1 MINLYN
7 KLLKKHG
14 KQNWWPI
21 ISKNKRLE
29 TCLGAILTQNTSWK
43 NTEKIIKILIEK
55 NLINL
60 DKLNKISEKKLSL
73 LIKSSGYYRQK
84 ARKIKGFAKFLK
96 SNKKITRKNL
106 LDVWGIGEET
116 ADTILLY
123 AYNKPYFVIDN
134 YTKKLFSRL
143 GYCNE
148 NIKYSELQSLIINKI
163 PKDVDLYKEF
173 HALIVECGKS
183 N

>member
-73 LIKSSGYYRQK
+73 
-84 ARKIKGFAKFLK
+84 
-96 SNKKITRKNL
+96 SN
-106 LDVWGIGEET
+106 
-116 ADTILLY
+116 
-123 AYNKPYFVIDN
+123 
-134 YTKKLFSRL
+134 
-143 GYCNE
+143 
-148 NIKYSELQSLIINKI
+148 
-163 PKDVDLYKEF
+163 
-173 HALIVECGKS
+173 
-183 N
+183 